1 MLTTAI
7 TTFVTC
13 LVLFVV
19 VAVLVQTEQAKGGR
33 LVLAL
38 VRGWLDRKIVLALK
52 RLSDSWHHFSHYVVR
67 LGWYYSIHSLLRTV
81 LAMLVSSYNFLEG
94 MFEKNRVKT
103 KELRLRKKKSLQQT
117 HFSKIAD
124 HKADVALTQDEQVQ
138 RRKEKLENN
147 H

>member
-1 MLTTAI
+1 MLGAAI

-19 VAVLVQTEQAKGGR
+19 VAVLVQAEQAKGR
-33 LVLAL
+33 RIVLSSA
-38 VRGWLDRKIVLALK
+38 RAWLDEKIVSARK
-52 RLSDSWHHFSHYVVR
+52 RLGNSWHHFSQYVVR

-81 LAMLVSSYNFLEG
+81 LAMLVSAYTFLEG
-94 MFEKNRVKT
+94 MFEKNREKT
-103 KELRLRKKKSLQQT
+103 KELRLMKRKSLQQT

-124 HKADVALTQDEQVQ
+124 HKAEVALTPDEQAK
-138 RRKEKLENN
+138 RRKDKLENN

>member
-19 VAVLVQTEQAKGGR
+19 MAVLVQTEQTKGRR
-33 LVLAL
+33 LVLVF
-38 VRGWLDRKIVLALK
+38 VRGWLDRKIVLVLK

-67 LGWYYSIHSLLRTV
+67 LGWYYSIHSLLRTI

-94 MFEKNRVKT
+94 MFENNRVKT

-124 HKADVALTQDEQVQ
+124 HKVETALTTEQQ
-138 RRKEKLENN
+138 KALRKDKLENN